1 MDKLAFIA
9 EIKRLVGKADIE
21 QALQRLVEELEK
33 ANSSLANDAI
43 QAQSQFQKTQ
53 KDEKQGL
60 VSFENAKLSYNQVT
74 DQILDL
80 LEALKKESSSD
91 IQAKPAR
98 RLLPWI
104 IGGVLAL
111 TGAVA
116 LVFINKKEAP
126 TPVTDNFCPVFEDTT
141 AFKIMVLPFRPIE
154 FGGNEAPSNDIHR
167 QIKGKL
173 AELLKSVP
181 GINAKIEYYNID
193 PVKDE
198 NRYPDVADDAEKIA
212 RNCNAQL
219 IIWGTSEKQASG
231 QNIVLTKYKFR
242 KIENLTKLLI
252 TGNTE
257 VDTITSLTS
266 IFTQGLL
273 TDGIFANMQLLFG
286 VIANEMG
293 KPKEAIAQL
302 EQVQPTDSS
311 TTVLVNMALS
321 NSQLAANQPEKA
333 LESLNK
339 VLETHP
345 GYWLAANNQAVLNYE
360 LGHTTEA
367 LQTVDAFIDQGN
379 KDKLAEAYMT
389 RSALHL
395 KVQSLDKAEEDINA
409 ASKLAKSKDDRDLQQ
424 LRLEITAEKK
434 AQLKIKK
441 EAELN
446 LQANPQDTK
455 ELEKKA
461 NADKK
466 LGNKQEAIS
475 AAKAA
480 FENHS
485 TDPGVYKI
493 LLEDAAK
500 TDTNLF
506 KKVAKKAAQAG
517 ISRKE
522 LSKDSPIL
530 QEQFKTTKQ

>member
-1 MDKLAFIA
+1 MDKLQLIA
-9 EIKRLVGKADIE
+9 EIKRLVGKADVE
-21 QALQRLVEELEK
+21 KALQRLVEELEK
-33 ANSSLANDAI
+33 AGSGLANDAI
-43 QAQSQFQKTQ
+43 QAQSLFQKTQ

-60 VSFENAKLSYNQVT
+60 VSFENAKLNYNQVT

-80 LEALKKESSSD
+80 LEALKKEGGND
-91 IQAKPAR
+91 IQAKPAK

-104 IGGVLAL
+104 AGGVLAL
-111 TGAVA
+111 AAIAA
-116 LVFINKKEAP
+116 LFFYTKKEVP
-126 TPVTDNFCPVFEDTT
+126 PVSNDCPVFEDTA
-141 AFKIMVLPFRPIE
+141 AFKILVLPFKPIKL
-154 FGGNEAPSNDIHR
+154 GDNGVLPNDIHR

-173 AELLKSVP
+173 ADLLNGVP
-181 GINAKIEYYNID
+181 GIKAKIEYYNID
-193 PVKDE
+193 PIKE
-198 NRYPDVADDAEKIA
+198 ESLYPDVSDEAEKIA

-219 IIWGTSEKQASG
+219 IIWGTAEKQASG
-231 QNIVLTKYKFR
+231 ENIVLTKYKFR
-242 KIENLTKLLI
+242 EIKNLTKLLI

-257 VDTITSLTS
+257 VDTITSLSS

-293 KPKEAIAQL
+293 KPGEAIAQL

-321 NSQLAANQPEKA
+321 NSHLAANHPEKA
-333 LESLNK
+333 IESLNK

-345 GYWLAANNQAVLNYE
+345 GYWLAVNNRAVLNYE
-360 LGHTTEA
+360 MGNTAAA
-367 LQTVDAFIDQGN
+367 LQDVGAFIELQDTA
-379 KDKLAEAYMT
+379 KLTDAYLT
-389 RSALHL
+389 RSALSL
-395 KVQSLDKAEEDINA
+395 KAQSIDKAEEYINE
-409 ASKLAKSKDDRDLQQ
+409 ASKLATSKYTREIQQ
-424 LRLEITAEKK
+424 LKEVITKEKRE
-434 AQLKIKK
+434 QLKIKK

-446 LQANPQDTK
+446 LQANPEDTK

-466 LGNKQEAIS
+466 LGNIQEAVV

-480 FENHS
+480 FDNYS

-500 TDTNLF
+500 NDTNLF
-506 KKVAKKAAQAG
+506 KKVAKKADQVG

-522 LSKDSPIL
+522 LSKDSRVL
-530 QEQFKTTKQ
+530 QERFKMTRQ